1 MGTDGKRIFT
11 VNAPYGGSEITYL
24 IYDTT
29 TGKTSSWKPADIQ
42 SPAAI
47 AADPVTGDIFVISYV
62 INPDTGYPAYN
73 LPSYVNQ
80 YSADGTFKKRYDC
93 GVGPISAVFNTS
105 VKYE

>member
-1 MGTDGKRIFT
+1 MFLH
-11 VNAPYGGSEITYL
+11 P
-24 IYDTT
+24 
-29 TGKTSSWKPADIQ
+29 TSATLSWSLGLTRFSLSVKALSDRGNI

-47 AADPVTGDIFVISYV
+47 AADPVTGDIFIISYTK
-62 INPDTGYPAYN
+62 NEDTGYPGYN

-93 GVGPISAVFNTS
+93 GVGPISIVFNTS